1 MLSQII
7 ENDVSSS
14 DLCTRREFARWF
26 VKLSSKFERYETTKQ
41 KKYLGH
47 LLLFVYLIFVNYRK
61 RMQKII
67 PSKLIAGCGE
77 TAFDDVNSDDPDFLY
92 IQCK

>member
-1 MLSQII
+1 MMLAPVI
-7 ENDVSSS
+7 
-14 DLCTRREFARWF
+14 F
-26 VKLSSKFERYETTKQ
+26 VLGGNLQDGLLSCPQNLRGMRQQSK
-41 KKYLGH
+41 KKKDYLGH
-47 LLLFVYLIFVNYRK
+47 LLLFVYVIFVNYRK

-67 PSKLIAGCGE
+67 PSKLIAGSGE

>member
-1 MLSQII
+1 
-7 ENDVSSS
+7 
-14 DLCTRREFARWF
+14 
-26 VKLSSKFERYETTKQ
+26 
-41 KKYLGH
+41 
-47 LLLFVYLIFVNYRK
+47 LFVYVIFVNYRK

-67 PSKLIAGCGE
+67 PSKLIAGSGE